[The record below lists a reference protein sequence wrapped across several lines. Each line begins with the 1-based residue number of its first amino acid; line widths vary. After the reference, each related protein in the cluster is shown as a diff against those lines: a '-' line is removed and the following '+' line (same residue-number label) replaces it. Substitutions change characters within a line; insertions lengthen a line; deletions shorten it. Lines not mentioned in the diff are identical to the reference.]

1 MAKSKVKEA
10 PVVEQDE
17 EEEEETSTG
26 KELVNWEEKMAELA
40 TANAKQERVSG
51 ASFSLQGG
59 IMSYG
64 GDPVPNN
71 NMDVVVLGSAVEH
84 SWYDTKFD
92 RDKIVPPR
100 CFAVGSLDDE
110 MVPHEHVPVEQRPT
124 GADGKPVEVCRL
136 CPKHAF
142 KSADNGKGRACSVR
156 RRLALV
162 PAGVINDPDEIP
174 AADLAVLKV
183 MPTSVENWGK
193 YVNTIAARF
202 QRPAFGVV
210 TNIAVKPHA
219 RFQYMAHFEHVA
231 LVPPAALGPLYEL
244 TDSATPLL
252 MAPFDM
258 TPPDE
263 EEEEVKPK
271 GKKAKY

>member
-1 MAKSKVKEA
+1 MARAKVIA
-10 PVVEQDE
+10 PPVVEQDE
-17 EEEEETSTG
+17 EEEVSTG
-26 KELVNWEEKMAELA
+26 KELVNWEEKMAEMA
-40 TANAKQERVSG
+40 VANAKQERVSG

-84 SWYDTKFD
+84 SWYDVKFD
-92 RDKIVPPR
+92 RDRIVPPR
-100 CFAVGSLDDE
+100 CFGVGSLDDE
-110 MVPHEHVPVEQRPT
+110 MVPHEHVPIENRPL
-124 GADGKPVEVCRL
+124 GADGKPVTVCRL

-162 PAGVINDPDEIP
+162 PAGVVNDPEEIP
-174 AADLAVLKV
+174 SADLAVLKV

-210 TNIAVKPHA
+210 TNIALKPHA
-219 RFQYMAHFEHVA
+219 RFQYMAHFEHVD
-231 LVPPAALGPLYEL
+231 LVPPNALSALYEL
-244 TDSATPLL
+244 SESCNTLL

-263 EEEEVKPK
+263 EEEEVKPTK
-271 GKKAKY
+271 GRKAKY